1 LYTIRLLR
9 KLPLSH
15 TRPIQI
21 VYNSVHINVLCAVD
35 WKALPRQSRKRQH
48 RGTVYD
54 KLKASVEENMRHG
67 EQNDTVSIEAHRL
80 AANEAQSVQN
90 INYLLSLLK
99 GTKRKVT
106 EYNCILGKE
115 LANRKLMCYKNKCF
129 TCSQLTIDCYGVFQC
144 AVCNRKHIDFF
155 QQFAEKLNCKKDWI
169 NFLIKL
175 ARLYMLYPKI
185 KFLTLILR
193 ST

>member
-1 LYTIRLLR
+1 MSTE
-9 KLPLSH
+9 
-15 TRPIQI
+15 
-21 VYNSVHINVLCAVD
+21 A
-35 WKALPRQSRKRQH
+35 
-48 RGTVYD
+48 
-54 KLKASVEENMRHG
+54 
-67 EQNDTVSIEAHRL
+67 QNDTVSIEAHRL

-90 INYLLSLLK
+90 SNYLLSLLK
-99 GTKRKVT
+99 GTKRKFT

-144 AVCNRKHIDFF
+144 AVCNRKQCNSTVDYF

-175 ARLYMLYPKI
+175 ARLCMLYPKI
-185 KFLTLILR
+185 KFSTLPLDDIKKHMKDLWIYMANDKEFWQN
-193 ST
+193 